1 MSTITT
7 PRSALRSNVLSA
19 LGIVVGVYSFFAC
32 GSSGSPEQNPV
43 GATPLACPET
53 TGPVAELADAEALAS
68 LSDWRSTPVLR
79 NTGYRQ
85 ASSTELVASETSVSL
100 LKNQNRDMNNFICA
114 SEDAQYEGG
123 IVPLTFQRERC
134 EDDYVKGLVMAR
146 EEGSGYLGRLWLTR
160 ALSQG
165 GEILR
170 IYVDDQR
177 EPLIEFSV
185 DAIQDGSAG
194 EMFAAPFGAKS
205 ESHVAWYYPV
215 VFSKRIIITAD
226 VLTVNELF
234 YFQTDVVLDAEDR
247 TRTRACSRLAERDAA
262 LATLKAT
269 GAGPLADASSVSL
282 FEDENVVLNAGEARD
297 VVNAAGPA
305 TIDSVLFSVAE
316 SDIAQLDELWL
327 TVHWDDDTSTA
338 AVDLPVSELVAA
350 SLDAPTH
357 GSLAL
362 GATTRNAGQLTFRFS
377 LPMPF
382 LTQARWSFENRG
394 DAAANFGI
402 ALQGSQSVP
411 DEPWGYLHAQR
422 HETLAPA
429 EGLHPLLHQSGRGRF
444 VGTCFLME
452 GQAGEDFGAFAGP
465 LNFLEGDE
473 VGFIDDQPYKGTGTE
488 DYLNGSFYF
497 KEGPFGTAFA
507 QGWGVSSDDST
518 TPASGHVSAC
528 RWHVLGDA
536 IHFSKNIDI
545 DLEVGPNRPD
555 LLRRYRTVA
564 YFYQ

>member
-1 MSTITT
+1 MSILTAT
-7 PRSALRSNVLSA
+7 LST
-19 LGIVVGVYSFFAC
+19 LGVIAGTCGLFAC
-32 GSSGSPEQNPV
+32 GSSSSPEENAG
-43 GATPLACPET
+43 GAATLVCPDAD
-53 TGPVAELADAEALAS
+53 GSAAELADAEALAS

-79 NTGYRQ
+79 DTVYRQ
-85 ASSTELVASETSVSL
+85 ASSTELVDSETSVSL

-114 SEDAQYEGG
+114 SDDAQYAGG

-134 EDDYVKGLVMAR
+134 EDDYVKGVVMAR

-160 ALSQG
+160 ALSLG

-170 IYVDDQR
+170 IYVDDER
-177 EPLIEFSV
+177 EPLVEFGV

-194 EMFAAPFGAKS
+194 EMFAAPFGAES
-205 ESHVAWYYPV
+205 GSHVAWYYPV
-215 VFSKRIIITAD
+215 VFSKRLIITAD

-234 YFQTDVVLDAEDR
+234 YFQTDVVLDAEER
-247 TRTRACSRLAERDAA
+247 TRTRACSRLGQRDLA
-262 LATLKAT
+262 LDTLKAT
-269 GAGPLADASSVSL
+269 AAGPLADASSVAVVAL
-282 FEDENVVLNAGEARD
+282 FDDQNVVLEAGEARD
-297 VVNAAGPA
+297 VVNVAGPA
-305 TIDSVLFSVAE
+305 TIDSVLVTVAE
-316 SDIAQLDELWL
+316 GDIADLDELWL
-327 TVHWDDDTSTA
+327 TIRWDDKTPTA
-338 AVDLPVSELVAA
+338 AVNLPLSELFAA

-382 LTQARWSFENRG
+382 STQARWSLENRG
-394 DAAANFGI
+394 DTSANFGI
-402 ALQGSQSVP
+402 ALRGSQSVP

-452 GQAGEDFGAFAGP
+452 GHAGEDFGAFAGP

-473 VGFIDDQPYKGTGTE
+473 VGVIDDQPYKGTGTE

-536 IHFSKNIDI
+536 IHFSENIDL

-555 LLRRYRTVA
+555 LLGRYRTVA